1 MARVYD
7 ISKLR
12 SLGKEKQNQLLKDA
26 YDLGFKYERDYH
38 GCSQAAFGALQE
50 LFGIS
55 SDAAFKAASGL
66 AGGIGLS
73 GEASCG
79 GLIGSCMF
87 LSMLCGRERSDIED
101 PDGKRSVAYHAC
113 NGMVERYLHEWD
125 TTECGEIQKAKFAG
139 RCFKLTDLEQFK
151 EFLALGG
158 HTDICP
164 DVVGKA
170 VMWCVEVLLDES
182 LSTS

>member
-12 SLGKEKQNQLLKDA
+12 SLGKEEQNQLLKDA

-38 GCSQAAFGALQE
+38 GCSQSTFGALQE

-55 SDAAFKAASGL
+55 SEIAFKSASGL

-73 GEASCG
+73 CEASCG

-87 LSMLCGRERSDIED
+87 LSMLYGRERSNIED
-101 PDGKRSVAYHAC
+101 LDGSRFVAYHAC
-113 NGMVERYLHEWD
+113 SRMVERYLHEWH

-139 RCFKLTDLEQFK
+139 RCFKLIDPEQFK
-151 EFLALGG
+151 EFIALGG
-158 HTDICP
+158 HANICP